1 MSGLEGATK
10 LVLDGDKIIGY
21 TDASGVM
28 NICIPDCG
36 RVKPNNQRKP
46 GPIGNTQGIIVPQT
60 SPNPGG
66 NSAPTPQAPAGKEEK
81 GWWGSWGSAVT
92 HGVLDV
98 VGMIPVVGEP
108 ANLIGAGIYALE
120 GDYISA
126 GMDLAAM
133 WPAGGQAATAAK
145 YGRKVGTEVLQ
156 QVEKKADDVAE
167 AVVKRSDDA
176 AGAAGKKADDAV
188 PPKKNDGGNVKGD
201 PRCVLRPFKPDTCAP
216 KTGHHVVPDRVFRV
230 GARGSA
236 RIPGGI
242 SEDEGLVICVD
253 GKNASRSKEHGK
265 IHAIYDPLE
274 RVAGL
279 AGTPIG
285 SAPLGVLEA
294 AGALSVSKIT
304 GCNPLALEAQLR
316 AYHQSKGLGVDSIF
330 RADPSGKLPVDV
342 TKLGKG
348 ATPSGGPGR

>member
-10 LVLDGDKIIGY
+10 LFLDGDRIIGY
-21 TDASGVM
+21 EDAAGQM
-28 NICIPDCG
+28 TLCIPDCG

-120 GDYISA
+120 GDLVSA

-145 YGRKVGTEVLQ
+145 YGRKIGSEVLEQ
-156 QVEKKADDVAE
+156 AAKKGDDVAE

-176 AGAAGKKADDAV
+176 AEAAGKKADDAA
-188 PPKKNDGGNVKGD
+188 PPKKDDGGKVKGD
-201 PRCVLRPFKPDTCAP
+201 CKHLEKGPPGATHKGGKHGKVQEDS
-216 KTGHHVVPDRVFRV
+216 
-230 GARGSA
+230 ARGVRESHHIPPKSISPHGEA
-236 RIPGGI
+236 NGPALSMDYADHRGLSSTGRSRAHPASIAQERLAKSGPAGFLAAMMTEIVEIQQKYPGKYDAGIAWMMLWAACMGYIPAPGG
-242 SEDEGLVICVD
+242 
-253 GKNASRSKEHGK
+253 KK
-265 IHAIYDPLE
+265 
-274 RVAGL
+274 
-279 AGTPIG
+279 
-285 SAPLGVLEA
+285 
-294 AGALSVSKIT
+294 
-304 GCNPLALEAQLR
+304 
-316 AYHQSKGLGVDSIF
+316 
-330 RADPSGKLPVDV
+330 
-342 TKLGKG
+342 
-348 ATPSGGPGR
+348 